1 MRRTLRGRLAG
12 TVLLALVACGG
23 QAEGPIAFRNFNP
36 GPTPEALRRG
46 ERIYNTYCMSCHG
59 RHGKGEG
66 LGPPLLD
73 TLYAPARLPDE
84 AIYIAVERGVNQNHW
99 HYGAMPK
106 NQRIGRPEVSQII
119 PYLRWVQQRAG
130 LGEPAPPAGGR

>member
-1 MRRTLRGRLAG
+1 MSFRRNGWTLAFVMLAG
-12 TVLLALVACGG
+12 CGG
-23 QAEGPIAFRNFNP
+23 SGEGPAAFRNFNP

-46 ERIYNTYCMSCHG
+46 ERLFNTYCISCHG

-73 TLYAPARLPDE
+73 TLYAAERLADQ
-84 AIYIAVERGVNQNHW
+84 AIYDAVERGVNQKHW

-106 NQRIGRPEVSQII
+106 NQRIGRPEVSEII
-119 PYLRWVQQRAG
+119 PYIRWIQERAG
-130 LGEPAPPAGGR
+130 LGDAAPAQGGR

>member
-1 MRRTLRGRLAG
+1 VSWGWLGWLAPLA
-12 TVLLALVACGG
+12 LLALGGCGG
-23 QAEGPIAFRNFNP
+23 TAEGAAAFSSFNP

-46 ERIYNTYCMSCHG
+46 ERIFNTYCMSCHG
-59 RHGKGEG
+59 RHGTGEG

-73 TLYAPARLPDE
+73 TLYAPGRMPDE

-106 NQRIGRPEVSQII
+106 NPRIGRAEVSEII
-119 PYLRWVQQRAG
+119 PYIRWIQQRAG
-130 LGEPAPPAGGR
+130 LVDSGAAAGGR